1 MQTFSFHPSKHNF
14 WPIYDAIK
22 MYYPIGIKR
31 SIYFEYPGIKKLS
44 DLVVENIH
52 NSDNLYNIWG
62 SFEKE
67 ISERF
72 NIEVIGTTYGQAPS
86 FSCDLIIEIVE
97 VDQLKRIKKL
107 SIAVSLIG
115 KFFTIYGVDETIIIE
130 KNENIFDF
138 NFHSINV
145 LTASPYRE
153 FETIFKDLKSMVEAR
168 FSDYK
173 FVPFAINSMF
183 IKGLQVRYL
192 DKEECTIYNALFN
205 HLLDTY
211 DTRKLTRGNRHYGYD
226 DWIIENYNFD
236 NDITVE
242 LKPPDER

>member
-1 MQTFSFHPSKHNF
+1 
-14 WPIYDAIK
+14 
-22 MYYPIGIKR
+22 
-31 SIYFEYPGIKKLS
+31 
-44 DLVVENIH
+44 
-52 NSDNLYNIWG
+52 LYNIGG

-145 LTASPYRE
+145 LTTSPYRE

-211 DTRKLTRGNRHYGYD
+211 DTRKLTRGNRHYGCD